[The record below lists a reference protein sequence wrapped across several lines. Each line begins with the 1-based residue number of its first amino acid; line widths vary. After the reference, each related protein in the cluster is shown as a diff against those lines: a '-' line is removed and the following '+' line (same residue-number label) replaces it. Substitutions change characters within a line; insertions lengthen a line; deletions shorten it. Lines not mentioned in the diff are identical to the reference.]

1 MASEA
6 TTKLRNDLVKRVKE
20 EYNLDS
26 IGVAQQKFKDLSGS
40 DEGKAE
46 LVNLL
51 SFGFKGDFQDVKTI
65 ICGDASSCVNLPTWK
80 LFSNPFVKWLSLTT
94 QSFTDVVLTTK
105 FENTLEQMS
114 IVDTTAMTDEEWWT
128 WLTADDASF
137 VPSISNPPSDNTG
150 IVFRFLNGI
159 KTKYM
164 TANNLIPRSYLI
176 KNIRRILTDRN
187 MRSTGFTDFLNDCV
201 RMDKNFLLK
210 CGITETLNFGAHEEN
225 YNKLKTKSVFGMK
238 GYQDRMI
245 AAIEQTEY
253 ADLIKRVHTEL
264 VKTEYSDYANTP
276 LVAYIN
282 TLNTEANPADSPDPP
297 TPSATY
303 LKIKYLESADM
314 GLVKELMTGGDV
326 SGYPVVRRLFASA
339 RSDRTFPPFAQVKNI
354 FYKMN
359 NKEDWNNWIRL
370 LSNPY
375 WSDGSRK
382 EGTGNVDQCYVKHYL
397 CSSSCDASS
406 SASAAPGCPVTYIND
421 RPQNSGSSSKAL
433 VAITRLK
440 DDLRKPTSSSQDTSI
455 SRTNDLIDH
464 IKYTKYRV
472 MALIVLVI
480 ITMYQYANLYTGLR
494 SMSSEIFKGLAVL
507 MIVIIVYFYLSVT
520 ISTFWTHT
528 VAPKT
533 TTSQDE
539 NEPGETTA
547 EPVPTLSTPNVDIT
561 RNAIDAYTRSLPKP

>member
-6 TTKLRNDLVKRVKE
+6 TTKLRKDLVKRVKE

-26 IGVAQQKFKDLSGS
+26 IGVAEQKFKDLSAS
-40 DEGKAE
+40 EEGKIE
-46 LVNLL
+46 LMHLL
-51 SFGFKGDFQDVKTI
+51 SFGFKGDFQDIKTI
-65 ICGDASSCVNLPTWK
+65 ICGDAASCVNIPTWK

-94 QSFTDVVLTTK
+94 QSFTDVVVTTN
-105 FENTLEQMS
+105 FEVKLKQMS
-114 IVDTTAMTDEEWWT
+114 LVDVTAMTDEEWWT
-128 WLTADDASF
+128 WLTTDVSFAPLIDD
-137 VPSISNPPSDNTG
+137 TG
-150 IVFRFLNGI
+150 IVIRLLNGI

-164 TANNLIPRSYLI
+164 SANNLIPRSYLI

-187 MRSTGFTDFLNDCV
+187 MSAATGFPPFLEECV

-210 CGITETLNFGAHEEN
+210 CGITVTLDFALEDRIEK
-225 YNKLKTKSVFGMK
+225 YNNLKTKAVFGMK

-245 AAIEQTEY
+245 AAIEQAEY

-264 VKTEYSDYANTP
+264 VKPEYSDYTGTP
-276 LVAYIN
+276 LVTYIN
-282 TLNTEANPADSPDPP
+282 TLNTAANPATSADPP

-303 LKIKYLESADM
+303 LQIKYLESADM

-326 SGYPVVRRLFASA
+326 SGYSVVRRLFANA
-339 RSDRTFPPFAQVKNI
+339 RNDRTFPPFAQVKNI

-375 WSDGSRK
+375 WSSSSPPRI
-382 EGTGNVDQCYVKHYL
+382 EGDKNVVDQCYIKHYL
-397 CSSSCDASS
+397 CSSSCDDP
-406 SASAAPGCPVTYIND
+406 SASAAPGCPTTYSND
-421 RPQNSGSSSKAL
+421 RPQSSGSSSKAHD
-433 VAITRLK
+433 AITRLK

-520 ISTFWTHT
+520 ISTFWTNT
-528 VAPKT
+528 VASKNT
-533 TTSQDE
+533 TPQE
-539 NEPGETTA
+539 EPGETIT